1 MIAIQIEIET
11 FEITEQ
17 SIVHQARGIRTNEW
31 PTEVELEEI
40 RRKILRPRDDEESQE
55 INDIPVIEEFIG
67 NEYGPMELDETE
79 IHVRVNTETADE
91 EYLIIDE
98 LKALVIDK
106 K

>member
-1 MIAIQIEIET
+1 MIE
-11 FEITEQ
+11 
-17 SIVHQARGIRTNEW
+17 G
-31 PTEVELEEI
+31 
-40 RRKILRPRDDEESQE
+40 
-55 INDIPVIEEFIG
+55 FIG
-67 NEYGPMELDETE
+67 NEYGPMEPNETE